1 MALLLFRVIQKKKN
15 RNEVNGGVLSMSRI
29 NIVETNLVP
38 NGNLTPR
45 TDTVAIIVHH
55 VGELTRDVSAA
66 EIDGW
71 HKNNGWIM
79 IGYEYIC
86 RQDGTIERGRPKDA
100 LGSHCLGF
108 NDHSVGVCVT
118 GDFNQMDVI
127 PAQIDALVLLLA
139 DICDAFNIVPSRT
152 TILGHRE
159 KCDTDCPGD
168 NLFAALDSI
177 VDRVKTEMGG

>member
-1 MALLLFRVIQKKKN
+1 
-15 RNEVNGGVLSMSRI
+15 MSRI
-29 NIVETNLVP
+29 EIVETNLVP
-38 NGNLTPR
+38 NGELTPR
-45 TDTVAIIVHH
+45 TDTQAIIVHH

-71 HKNNGWIM
+71 HKASPNNWIM
-79 IGYEYIC
+79 IGYEYVC

-100 LGSHCLGF
+100 LGAHCEGF

-127 PAQIDALVLLLA
+127 PAQIDSLVLLLA
-139 DICDAFNIVPSRT
+139 DICDAFNIVPSRS

-159 KCDTDCPGD
+159 KCDTDCPGN
-168 NLFAALDSI
+168 NLYNALDGI
-177 VDRVKTEMGG
+177 VARVVTS

>member
-1 MALLLFRVIQKKKN
+1 
-15 RNEVNGGVLSMSRI
+15 MSRI
-29 NIVETNLVP
+29 DIVETNLVP
-38 NGNLTPR
+38 NGELAPR
-45 TDTVAIIVHH
+45 SETIAIVVHH
-55 VGELTRDVSAA
+55 VGEITRDVSAT
-66 EIDGW
+66 EIDSW
-71 HKNNGWIM
+71 HKAAPNNWVM
-79 IGYEYIC
+79 IGYEYVC

-139 DICDAFNIVPSRT
+139 DICDAFNIVPSRD

-159 KCDTDCPGD
+159 KCDTDCPGN
-168 NLFAALDSI
+168 NLYDSLDGI
-177 VDRVKTEMGG
+177 VERVKAEM